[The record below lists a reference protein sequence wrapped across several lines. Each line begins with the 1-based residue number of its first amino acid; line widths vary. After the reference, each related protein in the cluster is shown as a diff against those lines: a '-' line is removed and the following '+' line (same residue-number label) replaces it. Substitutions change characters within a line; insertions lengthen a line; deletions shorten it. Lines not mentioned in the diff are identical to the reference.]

1 MSQNSHLSH
10 AKRSQLKEL
19 TRLGWVHST
28 PLIKREITHIKSHPP
43 LEVLLKRDGLMYTN
57 PQGVYG
63 ANKIRK
69 LDYVLP
75 HLLKG
80 KINALSTVGSEGSHH
95 VLATI
100 TAARQ
105 LGIDIYVALTPQPH
119 SEHSIGVYEQIKQLA
134 TGVHHLSVN
143 EPHHFQRELSK
154 WRLHLDAE
162 RVAFIPTGGSSVYG
176 VFGMVEGVYEL
187 VNQLDE
193 GCFNRP
199 TELYIATASGSSL
212 AGLLLGLSLAWPAHQ
227 TPPLVI
233 AVRVASKALVN
244 RQKVRRLYQ
253 EAAQILQYSEPPPQ
267 LSILGDFLGE
277 GYAIPTQRSQ
287 KALNWGHSQGVYFDP
302 TYTAKAF
309 GALLHREMRLA
320 HTRARPK
327 HSQTSSKVSAS
338 VDRAQK
344 TVLFWHTLDER
355 PPRSLN
361 FI

>member
-1 MSQNSHLSH
+1 MPQKSHLNRS
-10 AKRSQLKEL
+10 KRRKLAEL
-19 TRLGWVHST
+19 TQLGWVHST
-28 PLIKREITHIKSHPP
+28 PLIKREIIHINSHPP
-43 LEVLLKRDGLMYTN
+43 LEVLLKRDGLMYTT
-57 PQGVYG
+57 PQGLYG

-69 LDYVLP
+69 LNYVLP

-105 LGIDIYVALTPQPH
+105 LGIDTYVALTPQPH

-143 EPHHFQRELSK
+143 EPHHFQNELTK
-154 WRLHLDAE
+154 WRLNHDPT

-187 VNQLDE
+187 VSQLDE

-212 AGLLLGLSLAWPAHQ
+212 AGLLLGLSLAWPTHEA
-227 TPPLVI
+227 PPLVI

-244 RQKVRRLYQ
+244 RKKVRRLYQ
-253 EAAQILQYSEPPPQ
+253 EAAQILQYSQPPPQ

-277 GYAIPTQRSQ
+277 GYGIPTQQSRR
-287 KALNWGHSQGVYFDP
+287 ALTWGHSQEIYFDP

-309 GALLHREMRLA
+309 GALLHRERRLA
-320 HTRARPK
+320 HNRTRPK
-327 HSQTSSKVSAS
+327 HSQTYSKVSAS

-355 PPRSLN
+355 PPQSLN